1 MRAGEDSAATTARR
15 MGACGASPSPAGFNR
30 HVSAAIAYL
39 AHARRLARALALLH
53 ASEPAFRRTAR
64 RFSLCA
70 DDAEDAYQ
78 RAVEILLTKSPDRA
92 PGELVAW
99 MQVVIRREALAV
111 RRARERLL
119 GPADDED
126 DPDRLDRLPCGRP
139 GPAERAESRERV
151 VAAARALA
159 ELKPHERLA
168 LFLQADGY
176 SYAEIRDMCGWSY
189 TKVNRALSE
198 GRARLRELSSRLST

>member
-1 MRAGEDSAATTARR
+1 MSAAV
-15 MGACGASPSPAGFNR
+15 ASLAQTR
-30 HVSAAIAYL
+30 HRTRV
-39 AHARRLARALALLH
+39 LALLDE
-53 ASEPAFRRTAR
+53 SGNAFRRTAR

-119 GPADDED
+119 AADD
-126 DPDRLDRLPCGRP
+126 DPDRLHRVPCGRS
-139 GPAERAESRERV
+139 GPAERAEGRERV

-159 ELKPHERLA
+159 VLKPHERLA

-176 SYAEIRDMCGWSY
+176 SYEEIGDMCGWSY
-189 TKVNRALSE
+189 TKVNRCLVE
-198 GRARLRELSSRLST
+198 GRARLRELGAVP